1 MAAVGSLKV
10 AFIAGRT
17 DSAGTAQTD
26 IDQEELRLATF
37 CGGAGPGMMPS
48 YIDGTPNPNGW
59 QVRQNTGSDQ
69 NVKIGSTTTKADVYV
84 LRGTVAGQG
93 QYAVRLDSAGLVV
106 PFSAAP
112 DAALPVRYGVYLFV
126 DDAAYSG
133 TASRAYAGV
142 SCLKG
147 TPGASPTTPGPSATW
162 SAYALLWEF
171 QMTAG
176 ASNPI
181 TNTILDQASSIDQ
194 RTTSSNPMVQN
205 WLESQV
211 FS

>member
-1 MAAVGSLKV
+1 MAAVGSLKCF
-10 AFIAGRT
+10 ALAGRT
-17 DSAGTAQTD
+17 DSGGAAQADTD
-26 IDQEELRLATF
+26 WEELRMGMF
-37 CGGAGPGMMPS
+37 CGGAGPGMLPS

-59 QVRQNTGSDQ
+59 NVRQNTGSDQ
-69 NVKIGSTTTKADVYV
+69 NVKIGSTVTKADIYV

-112 DAALPVRYGVYLFV
+112 DASLPTRYGVYLFV

-133 TASRAYAGV
+133 DASRAYAGV

-147 TPGASPTTPGPSATW
+147 TPNASPVTPSASAVW
-162 SAYALLWEF
+162 SASALLWEF
-171 QMTAG
+171 QMPAG
-176 ASNPI
+176 AGGSI

-194 RTTSSNPMVQN
+194 RTTSNPIASDV
-205 WLESQV
+205 LGIQV
-211 FS
+211 FT